1 MAEAVDTAAFRL
13 APLEVLGPALL
24 GRSQPHAK
32 RPEHGRVHDAEER
45 HVEQPQV
52 GEDRRHERDAHESRV
67 AEDEAEH
74 EDAPLIVGQSHQL
87 HEQKR
92 DECDG
97 RVEPN
102 GERHHGKVVGHR
114 LARAAGYC
122 RVEDEARQ
130 EHLGDEPGELGQE
143 IALDDAD
150 LARHEASG
158 QDEEEDE
165 HGMHDYVEN
174 QSEGAFLSESELMP

>member
-1 MAEAVDTAAFRL
+1 MAEAVDAAAFRL

-24 GRSQPHAK
+24 GRSQPHAQ
-32 RPEHGRVHDAEER
+32 RPEHGRVHGAEER

-74 EDAPLIVGQSHQL
+74 EDAPLVVGQSHQL
-87 HEQKR
+87 HEQER
-92 DECDG
+92 DERDG
-97 RVEPN
+97 RVEPG

-114 LARAAGYC
+114 LARAASDR

-130 EHLGDEPGELGQE
+130 EHLGDKPGELGQE

-150 LARHEASG
+150 LARHEAGG

-174 QSEGAFLSESELMP
+174 QSEGAFLPESELMP